1 MYLGTTIVTFIT
13 ILLIKIC
20 LRNTVTEASI
30 FCLASDSPVCVEHRK
45 RPPPLPAVH
54 PEASSEHVT
63 SCNTTDQAL
72 KLTGTSPLNSALPW
86 TYSPLPTGLT
96 LNNNA

>member
-1 MYLGTTIVTFIT
+1 M
-13 ILLIKIC
+13 LLVKIC
-20 LRNTVTEASI
+20 LKKNTVTEASI
-30 FCLASDSPVCVEHRK
+30 SCLASDTSMCAEHRK

-54 PEASSEHVT
+54 PESSSEHGT
-63 SCNTTDQAL
+63 SCNTTDQAI

-86 TYSPLPTGLT
+86 SYSPLPSGLT

>member
-1 MYLGTTIVTFIT
+1 MPIPLV
-13 ILLIKIC
+13 KIC
-20 LRNTVTEASI
+20 LTSTVTEASI
-30 FCLASDSPVCVEHRK
+30 FCLPSDTPVCTEHRK

-54 PEASSEHVT
+54 PEASSEHGT
-63 SCNTTDQAL
+63 SCNTTDQAI

-86 TYSPLPTGLT
+86 TYSPLPSGLT